1 MGTVISLRQLERMQG
16 MVQRGVGTVLAGGQ
30 RMTGLSP
37 LDGYDLSQ
45 GAFFPPT
52 VITDVPTEDDL
63 WREEIFGPVV
73 VVKRFCVRLPLSH
86 IDAQLIFTAR
96 SLSRR
101 ALTLLMAASTAWAR
115 GCGRRTCRRRT
126 ACLRSSRLALS
137 GSTHITVTIPAH
149 RGTPLSVFVCGNH

>member
-1 MGTVISLRQLERMQG
+1 MNPKSTMGTVISLRQLERIQG
-16 MVQRGVGTVLAGGQ
+16 MVQRGVGTVLAGGR
-30 RMTGLSP
+30 RMAGPSP

-73 VVKRFCVRLPLSH
+73 VVKRFSVRLLLLRH
-86 IDAQLIFTAR
+86 RDAQLIFTAR

-101 ALTLLMAASTAWAR
+101 ASTSRTAASTAWAR
-115 GCGRRTCRRRT
+115 ACGRRTCRRRT
-126 ACLRSSRLALS
+126 VCLRSSRPGLS
-137 GSTHITVTIPAH
+137 G
-149 RGTPLSVFVCGNH
+149 

>member
-1 MGTVISLRQLERMQG
+1 MGTIISLRQLERIQG

-30 RMTGLSP
+30 RMTGPSP

-73 VVKRFCVRLPLSH
+73 VVKRFSVRLPPRH
-86 IDAQLIFTAR
+86 IDAQLTLTAR
-96 SLSRR
+96 SLNRR
-101 ALTLLMAASTAWAR
+101 ASTLRTAASTVLAR
-115 GCGRRTCRRRT
+115 GCGRRTCREGT
-126 ACLRSSRLALS
+126 VCLRSSRL
-137 GSTHITVTIPAH
+137 G
-149 RGTPLSVFVCGNH
+149 